1 VAPRAAAPGPDGRE
15 LTAAGQADQILASAF
30 SDTGDDA
37 CLVAVRIL

>member
-1 VAPRAAAPGPDGRE
+1 VTAAPGGPD
-15 LTAAGQADQILASAF
+15 AGAHADRILRSAL